1 MNGYVVKA
9 FTCLSFIFIHISVEF
24 EMQRQ
29 TQQTSKYEVV
39 LFYPAVV
46 FLHSHLCPLSS
57 ILFLLQVKV
66 ITFQIFTIYTC

>member
-9 FTCLSFIFIHISVEF
+9 FTCLSLIFIHISVEF

-29 TQQTSKYEVV
+29 TQQTSKHEVV
-39 LFYPAVV
+39 LFYPVVV
-46 FLHSHLCPLSS
+46 FLRSHLCPLSS

-66 ITFQIFTIYTC
+66 RTFQFFTIYTC